1 MSKRVFKF
9 RAGNENDLDSFF
21 ENYMWFAN
29 SSDLNDPY
37 EGYASFSDEDIDD
50 DFRENFLAEI
60 YAKQLKPNLPPTNIS
75 PKTQA
80 KDYRDNYERRT
91 GTKFSEY
98 IDSGVIEDIESCYS
112 ELKSGYKVLSLS
124 LAKDNLDYPS
134 PLSNMLMWSHY
145 ANGFKGFCVEYD
157 FEKLKSSIESK
168 NSIELTS
175 SQVTYSTDD
184 NLPIIKLK
192 KFMQSTIEGI
202 QEASP
207 EILQAFT
214 KKAQSWT
221 YENEV
226 RFIAGLG
233 GKLFYNPD
241 CINAIYI
248 SEKAPNW
255 LKNSLMSNVILK
267 QANIKT
273 ILVSLHASKYQ
284 FSFSTIDA

>member
-1 MSKRVFKF
+1 MSRRVFKF

-29 SSDLNDPY
+29 FSDLNDPY

-60 YAKQLKPNLPPTNIS
+60 YAKQLKPNTTPTNTS
-75 PKTQA
+75 PKTTA
-80 KDYRDNYERRT
+80 KYCRDNYERST

-98 IDSGVIEDIESCYS
+98 VDSQAIEAIESFYS
-112 ELKSGYKVLSLS
+112 EHKADYKILSLS
-124 LAKDNLDYPS
+124 LAKDNQDYPS
-134 PLSNMLMWSHY
+134 PLNNMLMWSHY

-157 FEKLKSSIESK
+157 FEKLKTSIESK
-168 NSIELTS
+168 NGIELTS
-175 SQVTYSTDD
+175 SPVNYSTDGD
-184 NLPIIKLK
+184 LPIIKMK
-192 KFMQSTIEGI
+192 TFMQSSIEGSR
-202 QEASP
+202 EASL

-214 KKAQSWT
+214 KKEQSWV

-226 RFIAGLG
+226 RFISGIG

-255 LKNSLMSNVILK
+255 LKNSLVSNVTLK

-273 ILVSLHASKYQ
+273 IVVSLHASKYQ
-284 FSFSTIDA
+284 FGFSTIDA